1 MEQSQNTMKVRIPTS
16 MPWAKVE
23 EAFPFVL
30 ACDQNMRIVRIGSS
44 LSRVAPDVMIG
55 SSLDRIFELEWPRG
69 LLNPEWLRSHRGM
82 LLLIKHTVTGM
93 RMRGQIMHLETDGLD
108 VFLGSPWLD
117 SSDELNRLGLALSD
131 FAPHDSA
138 QDLLHVTQVH
148 RIANEELR
156 MLNSRLRSSKAQLIE
171 KEAESRKLAM
181 VAERTHNAVI
191 LTDRAGLI
199 EWTNEAFERMTGWTL
214 NEVRGKKAGTFL
226 QGALTDR
233 QAVREMGCRMDAGE
247 GFHQEVL
254 NYKKDGT
261 TYWVSIEVQP
271 IRNSQGDVTHYMAI
285 KTDISERKRHETLR
299 NLQATTA
306 KVMTSGIN
314 SSGVIP
320 MVLAEFGRQLQATV
334 GLWWVPSQHGDTM
347 NMVCSWKCEGACVES
362 FLNASR
368 DRTFL
373 PGIGLPGRVWQASA
387 SHWITDVVKDTNFPR
402 RDAAAACGLAAAVA
416 FPVHIDGR
424 VHGVLEFFSLY
435 LDTPDPNLLEGLNH
449 IGRQIGL
456 QLKRLETEEALR
468 RSERAMNEGQRLAHL
483 GTWEWDLRTDVLYW
497 SDEKYRIYGFAPR
510 SFVPTLEHVKTLIL
524 PEDLQRFLDVLD
536 EVKRTGMSNEVSYRI
551 ARPSGEIRHV
561 RTLASAEF
569 GADDEPCC
577 LVGTMQ
583 DVTEIVISENAY
595 KKAQRISQLGNWT
608 LDLVSGKVHWSD
620 EKYRIYGFEPGA
632 VEVDLELCRRSIHP
646 DDFAN
651 VMDFIESVSKS
662 GQTKTIAYR
671 ITRPDGELRYLRSN
685 AEVSL
690 DASGKAREILGTV
703 LDITELVEAQ
713 RTLQQTEERW
723 QFALENNGLGVW
735 DWNIIEGHVL
745 YTDRLQQ
752 MLGYE
757 ANEWPQHVES
767 WASRVHPEDIAFVME
782 AMNKCQ
788 SGETPDYICEHRLR
802 CKDGS
807 WKWVQDVG
815 RIVSFTRQGKPLRMI
830 GTQMDIHIRK
840 QSEQAAK
847 RRAELLNGIRSAQEH
862 FIGTTDVGPV
872 FSEMLSFLVQHT
884 HSSFGF
890 ISEVLKDE
898 VGQPFLRSYS
908 LTDIAWNEETRN
920 LMKSMGPMGLEFRNL
935 QTLFGAALLTGEVVV
950 ANDAANDARS
960 GGLPPGHPTI
970 HTFLGLPVYNGLE
983 MVGLIGMANCPD
995 GYDSDG
1001 LKELDPFLAAVSS
1014 MIVARREAERRKQI
1028 EEELRTARDKAEAA
1042 NRAKSEFLAMISHE
1056 IRTPMNGII
1065 GMSGVLKASL
1075 LDGRQMEMVDAVLHS
1090 GRALMD
1096 IIDDIL
1102 DFSKI
1107 EAGQI
1112 ELHDT
1117 PVALD
1122 ELVEGVVD
1130 LLYHEATL
1138 KGLELTAVLSPHLP
1152 EQICGDAGR
1161 LRQVLLN
1168 LAGNAVKFTDK
1179 GHVIVRVS
1187 AIGDQIE
1194 FRVEDSGIGL
1204 PQSAHELLFKPFSQV
1219 DSTQSRRFGGT
1230 GLGLAICKKLV
1241 EAMNG
1246 SIGVESQEGQGSQF
1260 WFRVPLDFVN
1270 NQQVPQAD
1278 GDIHD
1283 RQVLIAHASPHIRE
1297 CIRAALAAPGI
1308 KFHELQRAQAIRYL
1322 TAGHSM
1328 NDVLVIDDSWI
1339 EAAAKTKAGAQSKS
1353 LLNLHQVVILNSG
1366 NIRIP
1371 MALPNA
1377 QSLKLPL
1384 HRQALRHAVW
1394 TAPKPIEQRSHS
1406 PNRLAL
1412 GLKVLVAEDNR
1423 INARLAC
1430 LLLDNLG
1437 CNSVVATNGKEAVA
1451 AFKEHSFDAVL
1462 MDCQMPILDGHA
1474 ATKKIRQWES
1484 RRRKGAR
1491 HPCKIIAMTASALP
1505 EERDLCLASGM
1516 DEHLSKPFTPESLER
1531 LLSSISRHEE
1541 VVHHKDLI
1549 PTPLAIPNPLTSL
1562 SKLIGKTE
1570 ANKLAEIWLEEAP
1583 GRCKRLLRSIKLD
1596 KLDSARKEAHT
1607 LIGASSIFCMTA
1619 LVETCILIEKSI
1631 QDKKP
1636 VSAVLQNKFRT
1647 LVKGSEDTLR
1657 KAMKTAII

>member
-1 MEQSQNTMKVRIPTS
+1 MKVQIPTS

-30 ACDQNMRIVRIGSS
+30 AWDQNMRIVRLGSS
-44 LSRVAPDVMIG
+44 LARVAPDIIIG

-69 LLNPEWLRSHRGM
+69 LLNPEWLRSHRSM
-82 LLLIKHTVTGM
+82 LLLIKHVVTGM
-93 RMRGQIMHLETDGLD
+93 RMRGQIMHLQTDGLD

-156 MLNSRLRSSKAQLIE
+156 VLNSRLKSSKAQLIE

-226 QGALTDR
+226 QGTLTDR

-271 IRNSQGDVTHYMAI
+271 IKDSLGDVTHYMAI
-285 KTDISERKRHETLR
+285 KTDVSERKRHETLR
-299 NLQATTA
+299 NLQAATA

-347 NMVCSWKCEGACVES
+347 SMVCSWKSEGACVDS

-416 FPVHIDGR
+416 FPVYIDGR

-435 LDTPDPNLLEGLNH
+435 LDAPDRNLLEGLNH
-449 IGRQIGL
+449 IGSQLGL
-456 QLKRLETEEALR
+456 QLKRLEAEEALR

-483 GTWEWDLRTDVLYW
+483 GTWELDLRTNVLCW
-497 SDEKYRIYGFAPR
+497 SDEKYRIYGFEPQ
-510 SFVPTLEHVKTLIL
+510 SFVPTLELLKTLIL
-524 PEDLQRFLDVLD
+524 PEDLQRLLDVLN
-536 EVKRTGMSNEVSYRI
+536 EVKRTGISNELSYRI

-561 RTLASAEF
+561 HTLVSAEF
-569 GADDEPCC
+569 GAGDVPCC

-583 DVTEIVISENAY
+583 DVTSIVISENAY

-608 LDLVSGKVHWSD
+608 LDLVSGMVHWSD
-620 EKYRIYGFEPGA
+620 EKYRIYGLEPGA
-632 VEVDLELCRRSIHP
+632 VEVDLELCRRTIHP
-646 DDFAN
+646 EDFDS
-651 VMDFIESVSKS
+651 VIDFIESVSKS
-662 GQTKTIAYR
+662 GQTKTMAYR
-671 ITRPDGELRYLRSN
+671 ITRPDGELRYLRSS

-757 ANEWPQHVES
+757 ANEWPQHVDS
-767 WASRVHPEDIAFVME
+767 WASRVHPEDMALVME
-782 AMNKCQ
+782 AMNKCH
-788 SGETPDYICEHRLR
+788 SGETPAYICEHRLR

-815 RIVSFTRQGKPLRMI
+815 RIVSFSREGKPQRMI

-840 QSEQAAK
+840 QSEQASK
-847 RRAELLNGIRSAQEH
+847 RRAKLLNGIRSAQEH
-862 FIGTTDVGPV
+862 FISTTDVGPV
-872 FSEMLSFLVQHT
+872 FSEMLNFLVRHT

-898 VGQPFLRSYS
+898 AGQPFLRSYS

-935 QTLFGAALLTGEVVV
+935 KTLFGAALITGEVVI

-960 GGLPPGHPTI
+960 GGLPPGHPVI

-983 MVGLIGMANCPD
+983 MVGLIGLANRPD
-995 GYDSDG
+995 GYDRDG
-1001 LKELDPFLAAVSS
+1001 LKELDPFIAAVSS
-1014 MIVARREAERRKQI
+1014 MIVARRDAERRQQI
-1028 EEELRTARDKAEAA
+1028 EEELRAARDKAEAA

-1056 IRTPMNGII
+1056 IRTPMNGIL
-1065 GMSGVLKASL
+1065 GMSGVLKKSELAATQS
-1075 LDGRQMEMVDAVLHS
+1075 EMVDAILQS

-1102 DFSKI
+1102 NFAKI

-1112 ELHDT
+1112 EL
-1117 PVALD
+1117 LD
-1122 ELVEGVVD
+1122 QPFMLDNLVEGVAD
-1130 LLYHEATL
+1130 LLHHEASS
-1138 KGLELTAVLSPHLP
+1138 KGLELTTILAPELP
-1152 EQICGDAGR
+1152 EMIQGDAGR

-1168 LAGNAVKFTDK
+1168 LAGNAVKFTDS
-1179 GHVIVRVS
+1179 GHVLLRVS
-1187 AIGDQIE
+1187 MVNDQIE
-1194 FRVEDSGIGL
+1194 FSVEDSGIGL
-1204 PQSAHELLFKPFSQV
+1204 PAAAHGLLFKPFSQV
-1219 DSTQSRRFGGT
+1219 DSSQSRRFGGT

-1241 EAMNG
+1241 EAMKG
-1246 SIGVESQEGQGSQF
+1246 CIGVESEEGHGSRF
-1260 WFRVPLDFVN
+1260 WFRVPI
-1270 NQQVPQAD
+1270 QKPHQVSESTAYPSLQR
-1278 GDIHD
+1278 IVWICH
-1283 RQVLIAHASPHIRE
+1283 RSPRIKE
-1297 CIRAALAAPGI
+1297 SIRAALTAPGI
-1308 KFHELQRAQAIRYL
+1308 EFHELSCSDIAKHLSSRAAK
-1322 TAGHSM
+1322 
-1328 NDVLVIDDSWI
+1328 NEVLVIDASLMQ
-1339 EAAAKTKAGAQSKS
+1339 AAMKQKGSAQMLALTNERQIVLIGSSGQKLRAS
-1353 LLNLHQVVILNSG
+1353 LKNTQAI
-1366 NIRIP
+1366 
-1371 MALPNA
+1371 
-1377 QSLKLPL
+1377 KLPL
-1384 HRQALRHAVW
+1384 PRQSLRRAVW
-1394 TAPKPIEQRSHS
+1394 ADTEQLEHKTEC
-1406 PNRLAL
+1406 PQKLDL

-1437 CNSVVATNGKEAVA
+1437 CQSVVVMNGKEAVS
-1451 AFKEHSFDAVL
+1451 AFKQETFDAVL
-1462 MDCQMPILDGHA
+1462 MDCQMPIMDGHE
-1474 ATKKIRQWES
+1474 ATKKIRVWE
-1484 RRRKGAR
+1484 RRRGKHVR
-1491 HPCKIIAMTASALP
+1491 LHCKIIAMTASALP
-1505 EERDLCLASGM
+1505 EEQERCLASGM
-1516 DEHLSKPFTPESLER
+1516 DEHLSKPFTTESLER
-1531 LLSSISRHEE
+1531 LLTHIKRSKETDNADRVKVEGQKL
-1541 VVHHKDLI
+1541 KD
-1549 PTPLAIPNPLTSL
+1549 PLAVL
-1562 SKLIGKTE
+1562 SAIIGNVE
-1570 ANKLAEIWLEEAP
+1570 ARKLADIWLEEAP
-1583 GRCKRLLRSIKLD
+1583 ERHKRLLDAINSDLPE
-1596 KLDSARKEAHT
+1596 SVRKEAHA
-1607 LIGASSIFCMTA
+1607 LVGSSSIFGMTE
-1619 LVETCILIEKSI
+1619 LVESCASIERAV
-1631 QDKKP
+1631 QTGKP
-1636 VSAVLQNKFRT
+1636 VTAVLTKKFAAQ
-1647 LVKGSEDTLR
+1647 LQIADKALR
-1657 KAMKTAII
+1657 QSMI